1 VADLLSDQ
9 PVRKIMDEESYA
21 KIQVVVDGLKE
32 IVGDDEDEDGTVRKP
47 DGHGDEELPMKPFT
61 IKLDDPAGNSF
72 IEFVGS
78 MADPKW
84 NMRTYARTR
93 EQNIEI
99 GLAMPDDQIEVKG
112 QEQSGVGTG
121 GRQMQI
127 KESATDIEEIG
138 PPEAPEGD
146 GEEIYVFPGVCSS
159 CGRPLDTLMKR
170 VIIPYFKVRFCLDI
184 MSYHHLKSNLIGR
197 LNNVDKLY
205 FLWIPR

>member
-1 VADLLSDQ
+1 VADHLFNQ

-21 KIQVVVDGLKE
+21 KIQVMVDRLKE
-32 IVGDDEDEDGTVRKP
+32 IVGDDQDEDGTMRKP
-47 DGHGDEELPMKPFT
+47 DGHGDEELLMKPFT

-72 IEFVGS
+72 IEFMGS

-84 NMRTYARTR
+84 NMRTYARMR

-127 KESATDIEEIG
+127 KEITMDIEEIS
-138 PPEAPEGD
+138 PPDVPEGD
-146 GEEIYVFPGVCSS
+146 GEEIYIFPGVCSS
-159 CGRPLDTLMKR
+159 CRHLLDTLLMKR
-170 VIIPYFKVRFCLDI
+170 VIILYFKVHFACI
-184 MSYHHLKSNLIGR
+184 SCPI
-197 LNNVDKLY
+197 
-205 FLWIPR
+205 IT